1 MSSSGQGR
9 KAGGISGD
17 IMGEWHR
24 RGVLAL
30 GAAALAAGPAPAQV
44 AAPATLEVAIEQV
57 RQIMANA
64 NVPGAGIAVVHEG
77 QIVAATGLGVA
88 SLPFQ
93 APADATTLF
102 HLGSVSK
109 QLTAALVL
117 ELVEAG
123 AISLDD
129 PVGRHAR
136 NLPASFAA
144 VPIRNLLSHTSGVP
158 DYEGLPGF
166 ESDRHIGREA
176 FLSGAAAIPMD
187 FAPGEAWAY
196 SNTGYVLL
204 GYLLAD
210 VTGRSY
216 KTLATERLFQP
227 AGLPSARVDDASA
240 IIPGRAEPYVLDEG
254 SVRHA
259 VRMDA
264 DYSGW
269 PDGGILMSARDVAQW
284 ELALQSGP
292 TPGRSTVKA
301 LTDPAIIGTGRSV
314 AYGAGWFT
322 DVVAG
327 RAVQYHSG
335 SVPGFLTFAWRAPAT
350 RTAVTV
356 MVNLESGPA
365 ARFMREACLTLAE
378 AVAPGSTPLA
388 LPPIVDDAPE
398 LTAQTFALFG
408 RGEAPLSADRYAP
421 EISRLIGGRALSA
434 MPPNFGAD
442 PSGFIW
448 ALVERHDEP
457 NGQVRRYRLSRN
469 SVSRHY
475 SVAYASDGR
484 IYRVRSL

>member
-1 MSSSGQGR
+1 MS
-9 KAGGISGD
+9 
-17 IMGEWHR
+17 EWHR

-30 GAAALAAGPAPAQV
+30 GGSAIAASRVRAQV
-44 AAPATLEVAIEQV
+44 AAPATLEVAFERVLQM
-57 RQIMANA
+57 MAAA
-64 NVPGAGIAVVHEG
+64 NIPGAGISVVHEG
-77 QIVAATGLGVA
+77 EILDARGLGFA

-93 APADATTLF
+93 VPAGATTLF

-136 NLPASFAA
+136 NLPESFAR
-144 VPIRNLLSHTSGVP
+144 VPIRALLSHTSGVP

-166 ESDRHIGREA
+166 ETDRHMGREA
-176 FLSGAAAIPMD
+176 FLSAAAALPMD

-196 SNTGYVLL
+196 SNTGYLLL

-216 KTLATERLFQP
+216 KALTTERLFQP
-227 AGLPSARVDDASA
+227 AGLPTARVDDASA
-240 IIPGRAEPYVLDEG
+240 IIAGRAEPYVADEG

-269 PDGGILMSARDVAQW
+269 PDGGILMSAQDAARW
-284 ELALQSGP
+284 ELALQSGRK
-292 TPGRSTVKA
+292 PGRFTVDA
-301 LTDPAIIGTGRSV
+301 LTSPAIIGTGRSV

-327 RAVQYHSG
+327 QAVQYHSG

-350 RTAVTV
+350 RTAITV

-365 ARFMREACLTLAE
+365 GRFMREACLTLAE
-378 AVAPGSTPLA
+378 AVAPGSTPLT
-388 LPPIVDDAPE
+388 LPLISDDAPD
-398 LTAQTFALFG
+398 LTARTFALFG
-408 RGEAPLSADRYAP
+408 RGEAPMSADDFAP
-421 EISRLIGGRALSA
+421 EISRLSGGRATSA

-442 PSGFIW
+442 LAGLSW

-469 SVSRHY
+469 DVSRHY
-475 SVAYASDGR
+475 SVAYAQDGR

>member
-1 MSSSGQGR
+1 MASSGGGR
-9 KAGGISGD
+9 GVAWTWGR

-30 GAAALAAGPAPAQV
+30 GGAVFASSGVRAQT
-44 AAPATLEVAIEQV
+44 AAPASLGAAIERVQ
-57 RQIMANA
+57 QMMTSA
-64 NVPGAGIAVVHEG
+64 NVPGAGLAVVHEG
-77 QIVAATGLGVA
+77 RVLEARGLGVA
-88 SLPFQ
+88 SLPFEV
-93 APADATTLF
+93 PAAATTLF

-144 VPIRNLLSHTSGVP
+144 LPIRNLLSHTSGVP

-176 FLSGAAAIPMD
+176 FLSGAAAMPMD
-187 FAPGEAWAY
+187 FSPGEAWAY

-216 KTLATERLFQP
+216 KALATERLFRP

-240 IIPGRAEPYVLDEG
+240 IIPGRAEPYVLDED

-269 PDGGILMSARDVAQW
+269 PDGGILMSSRDVAQW

-292 TPGRSTVKA
+292 TPSRSTVKA

-322 DVVAG
+322 DVVG
-327 RAVQYHSG
+327 GKAVQYHSG
-335 SVPGFLTFAWRAPAT
+335 SVPGFLTFAWRAPTT

-388 LPPIVDDAPE
+388 LSVIADDAPE
-398 LTAQTFALFG
+398 LTARTFALFG
-408 RGEAPLSADRYAP
+408 RGDAPLSADHYAP

-442 PSGFIW
+442 PTGFTW

-469 SVSRHY
+469 GASRHY
-475 SVAYASDGR
+475 SVAYANDGR

>member
-1 MSSSGQGR
+1 
-9 KAGGISGD
+9 
-17 IMGEWHR
+17 MGEWHR
-24 RGVLAL
+24 RGVLTL
-30 GAAALAAGPAPAQV
+30 GAAALAAGQARAQA

-57 RQIMANA
+57 RQMMADA

-77 QIVAATGLGVA
+77 QILAARGLGFA

-93 APADATTLF
+93 APAGATTLF

-109 QLTAALVL
+109 QLTAALVF

-144 VPIRNLLSHTSGVP
+144 IPIRNLLSHTSGVP

-166 ESDRHIGREA
+166 EADRYIGREA
-176 FLSGAAAIPMD
+176 FLSGAGDLPLD

-210 VTGRSY
+210 VTGRTY
-216 KTLATERLFQP
+216 KALAAERLFQP

-240 IIPGRAEPYVLDEG
+240 IIPGRAEPYQMDDS

-269 PDGGILMSARDVAQW
+269 PDGGVLMSAQDAAQW
-284 ELALQSGP
+284 ELALQSGG
-292 TPGRSTVKA
+292 TPSRTTVAA
-301 LTDPAIIGTGRSV
+301 LTRPAVIGTGRSV

-335 SVPGFLTFAWRAPAT
+335 SVPGFLTFAWRAPST

-365 ARFMREACLTLAE
+365 GRFMREACLMLAE

-388 LPPIVDDAPE
+388 LPTIVDDAPE
-398 LTAQTFALFG
+398 LTARTFALFV
-408 RGEAPLSADRYAP
+408 RGDAPLSADHYAP

-434 MPPNFGAD
+434 MPPNFGTD
-442 PSGFIW
+442 PTGFSW

-469 SVSRHY
+469 GVSRHY
-475 SVAYASDGR
+475 SVAYASDER

>member
-1 MSSSGQGR
+1 MS
-9 KAGGISGD
+9 
-17 IMGEWHR
+17 EWHR

-30 GAAALAAGPAPAQV
+30 GGWGIAACNVRAQV
-44 AAPATLEVAIEQV
+44 AAPAPVQAAFERV
-57 RQIMANA
+57 RQLMTAASI
-64 NVPGAGIAVVHEG
+64 PGAGIAVVHQGE
-77 QIVAATGLGVA
+77 ILDTRGLGFA

-93 APADATTLF
+93 VPAEATTLF

-123 AISLDD
+123 AVSLDD

-136 NLPASFAA
+136 NLPEPFAR
-144 VPIRNLLSHTSGVP
+144 VPIRALLSHTSGVP

-166 ESDRHIGREA
+166 ETDRYMGREA
-176 FLSGAAAIPMD
+176 FLSAAAALPID

-196 SNTGYVLL
+196 SNTGYLLL

-216 KTLATERLFQP
+216 KALVTERLLQP
-227 AGLPSARVDDASA
+227 TGLLLARVDDASA
-240 IIPGRAEPYVLDEG
+240 IIPGRAEPYVLGEG
-254 SVRHA
+254 SARHA
-259 VRMDA
+259 LRMDA

-269 PDGGILMSARDVAQW
+269 ADGGILMSAQDAARW
-284 ELALQSGP
+284 EVALQSGRKP
-292 TPGRSTVKA
+292 SRFVVDA
-301 LTDPAIIGTGRSV
+301 LTHPATIGTGRSV

-327 RAVQYHSG
+327 QAVQYHSG

-365 ARFMREACLTLAE
+365 GRFMREACMILVE
-378 AVAPGSTPLA
+378 AVAPGTTPLS
-388 LPPIVDDAPE
+388 LPLIADDAPD
-398 LTAQTFALFG
+398 LTAQTLALFG
-408 RGEAPLSADRYAP
+408 RGDEPMSAEGYAP
-421 EISRLIGGRALSA
+421 EISRLIGGRAPSA

-442 PSGFIW
+442 LTGLSW

-457 NGQVRRYRLSRN
+457 NGQVRRYRMSRDGA
-469 SVSRHY
+469 SRHY
-475 SVAYASDGR
+475 SVAYAPDGR

>member
-1 MSSSGQGR
+1 MLGLGGATLLAGR
-9 KAGGISGD
+9 A
-17 IMGEWHR
+17 R
-24 RGVLAL
+24 
-30 GAAALAAGPAPAQV
+30 AQV
-44 AAPATLEVAIEQV
+44 AVPPALEIAMEQV
-57 RQIMANA
+57 RRAMISAD
-64 NVPGAGIAVVHEG
+64 VPGAGISVVHGGE
-77 QIVAATGLGVA
+77 ILAARGLGVA

-93 APADATTLF
+93 VPAQSTTLF

-136 NLPASFAA
+136 DLPASFAT
-144 VPIRNLLSHTSGVP
+144 VPIRNLLSHTGGVP

-166 ESDRHIGREA
+166 EADRPIGRQA
-176 FLSGAAAIPMD
+176 FLSAAAALPMD

-210 VTGRSY
+210 VTGRTY
-216 KTLATERLFQP
+216 KALAAERLFRP
-227 AGLPSARVDDASA
+227 ADLPSARVDDAGA
-240 IIPGRAEPYVLDEG
+240 VIPGRAEPYLMSDG

-259 VRMDA
+259 VRMDS

-269 PDGGILMSARDVAQW
+269 PDGGILMSAQDTARW
-284 ELALQSGP
+284 ELALQTGP
-292 TPGRSTVKA
+292 TPSRSTVA
-301 LTDPAIIGTGRSV
+301 TLTSPMIIQTGRSV

-327 RAVQYHSG
+327 KAVQYHSG
-335 SVPGFLTFAWRAPAT
+335 SVPGFLTFAYRSPDT
-350 RTAVTV
+350 GTAVTV

-365 ARFMREACLTLAE
+365 GRFMREACLTLAE

-388 LPPIVDDAPE
+388 LSPIPDDAPD
-398 LTAQTFALFG
+398 LTARTFALFG
-408 RGEAPLSADRYAP
+408 RGDTPLSEDDYAP
-421 EISRLIGGRALSA
+421 EISRLVGGRAPSA

-442 PSGFIW
+442 LAGLSW
-448 ALVERHDEP
+448 TLVERHDEP
-457 NGQVRRYRLSRN
+457 NGQVRRYRLSRGG
-469 SVSRHY
+469 VSRHY
-475 SVAYASDGR
+475 SVAYAPDGR